1 MNKFKDL
8 DKINDIKKFIMYL
21 HMARANIAVVDLS
34 GTGKDNFIE
43 DVIVPAFRTVTVIYD
58 RTKPPYCSHTKVKPI
73 EISNLEKVSKYTES
87 VVVDDILTPDII
99 KHIIEDEITYKF
111 TRSYVL
117 TYKAKSIE
125 EFVSKVGECIGD
137 SNYVKWKDL
146 VQYRGNNFFD
156 IIVTIDTLYYNE
168 DGEPIYD
175 IVGLYGVRPTAPRT
189 DEELVELIKYSEL
202 DGYYDI
208 LSLPDIVDLKFR
220 CRASG
225 SYIGRNMLKKFT
237 RVFLNW

>member
-1 MNKFKDL
+1 MNKFKDI

-43 DVIVPAFRTVTVIYD
+43 DVIVPAFRTVTAIYGGI
-58 RTKPPYCSHTKVKPI
+58 KKPYCSHTKVKPI
-73 EISNLEKVSKYTES
+73 EISNLEKVPKYTES

-99 KHIIEDEITYKF
+99 KHIIEDEVTYKF

-146 VQYRGNNFFD
+146 IQYRGDNFFD

-175 IVGLYGVRPTAPRT
+175 IVGLYGVRPTASGT

-208 LSLPDIVDLKFR
+208 LSFPDIVDLKFR
-220 CRASG
+220 FRASS
-225 SYIGRNMLKKFT
+225 SYIGRKLLKKFT

>member
-1 MNKFKDL
+1 MNKFKDV
-8 DKINDIKKFIMYL
+8 DKLNDLKKLIMYL
-21 HMARANIAVVDLS
+21 HMARANIAIVDLS

-43 DVIVPAFRTVTVIYD
+43 DSIVPAFRTITAIYD
-58 RTKPPYCSHTKVKPI
+58 GTKPPYCSHTKVKPI
-73 EISNLEKVSKYTES
+73 EISNLKKVPKYTES
-87 VVVDDILTPDII
+87 IVIDGILTSDII
-99 KHIIEDEITYKF
+99 KHIIEDEVIYKF

-137 SNYVKWKDL
+137 SNYVKWKDSVYYL
-146 VQYRGNNFFD
+146 GDNFFD
-156 IIVTIDTLYYNE
+156 IIVTIDILDYNE
-168 DGEPIYD
+168 DGEPVYD
-175 IVGLYGVRPTAPRT
+175 IVGLYGVRPTASRA

-208 LSLPDIVDLKFR
+208 LSFPDIVDLKFR
-220 CRASG
+220 FRASG
-225 SYIGRNMLKKFT
+225 SYIGRKLLKKFT

>member
-1 MNKFKDL
+1 MNKFKDV
-8 DKINDIKKFIMYL
+8 DKLNDLKKLIMYL

-43 DVIVPAFRTVTVIYD
+43 DSIVPAFRTITAIYD
-58 RTKPPYCSHTKVKPI
+58 GTKPPYCSHTKVKPI
-73 EISNLEKVSKYTES
+73 EISNLKKVPKYTES
-87 VVVDDILTPDII
+87 IVIDGILTSDII
-99 KHIIEDEITYKF
+99 KHIIEDEVTYKF

-125 EFVSKVGECIGD
+125 EFVSKVGECVGD
-137 SNYVKWKDL
+137 NHYVKWKDL
-146 VQYRGNNFFD
+146 VQYRGDNFFD
-156 IIVTIDTLYYNE
+156 IIVTIDILDYNE
-168 DGEPIYD
+168 DGEPMYD
-175 IVGLYGVRPTAPRT
+175 IVGLYGVRPTASRA

-208 LSLPDIVDLKFR
+208 LSFPDIVDLKFR
-220 CRASG
+220 FRASG
-225 SYIGRNMLKKFT
+225 SYIGRKLLKKFT

>member
-99 KHIIEDEITYKF
+99 KHIIEDEVTYKF

-208 LSLPDIVDLKFR
+208 LSFPDIVDLKFR
-220 CRASG
+220 CRASD